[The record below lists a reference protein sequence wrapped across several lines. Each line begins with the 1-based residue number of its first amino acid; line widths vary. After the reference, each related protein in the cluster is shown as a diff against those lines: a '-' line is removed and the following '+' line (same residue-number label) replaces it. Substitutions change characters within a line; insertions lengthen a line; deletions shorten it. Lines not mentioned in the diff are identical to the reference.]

1 MRRLPLLLALASLL
15 APVLLAQVPEPAPE
29 PSPTPLPATELP
41 GLPTPPQAEAEPAA
55 SEGPAPAA
63 GSEATPASGA
73 TAPAAGAATPAEAA
87 AASPPAPDN
96 CSLEEPCVRADA
108 AGAEKGRSWFKGFVD
123 LRAGDLRIQAD
134 EVETEDR
141 PTPKGPARIL
151 HARGNVVFM
160 KGDERLAGEVM
171 EMDLSSGKG
180 TLENASGYL
189 QPGVFVEGKRVE
201 RLDADSYR
209 IEGGRFTSCAQPN
222 PRWAFSAS
230 WARLDL
236 DKKITAANVVFKV
249 KQVPALYLP
258 YLVYPIDGKGR
269 STGLLFPHFGY
280 SSLKGFEIGTGF
292 FWAMGRSA
300 DQTFY
305 ADSYSTLGYGV
316 GHELRYA
323 LGQPSFGT
331 FRTYALKPK
340 AGGDWDWDVD
350 WNALQMLPG
359 RTRATLNVRRFSNLL
374 FQRQFQDSLNL
385 ATTRTQRIAFNAQK
399 SVGTTQLRLFA
410 DSQDTY
416 FTAVTR
422 INRRLPG
429 LSASRTLQRIGR
441 TGLLFGFDA
450 RIERLQLGVE
460 SIDGGTQV
468 VPPAYSRF
476 DVGPELSVP
485 ITWSFLQITPRV
497 GAHYTR
503 YSTSDGDEGPLTG
516 PAVDRPY
523 GQAAV
528 EIVGPKFSR
537 VFENEGGPYSS
548 KFKHVIG
555 PEVTWT
561 YRTNIDDF
569 DLIPKFD
576 YLDQVLGTHQVDY
589 ALVQDFFAKRPGPGG
604 KLVPYR
610 FLTWTLRQS
619 YYVNIA
625 SGQNEFDPN
634 YQSSAFG
641 PGGTPD
647 HNSPIQSRFRFRPTP
662 QVTTDFN
669 MEYDVNYKQTR
680 SLGVAANFSGGWG
693 SLGGNWS
700 RVLRLAQAA
709 TGNAASRDT
718 VRAAGTLRVL
728 PDRLNLTGGAD
739 WDLFNKKLLSARANL
754 RYDVQCCGFMVEY
767 IRYKLNLRDES
778 QFRFSIELANIGSM
792 GNFLAEDVNRAGVGT
807 YR

>member
-1 MRRLPLLLALASLL
+1 MRRPPLLLALASLL
-15 APVLLAQVPEPAPE
+15 APVLLAQAPEPTPE
-29 PSPTPLPATELP
+29 PSPTPPPAAELP
-41 GLPTPPQAEAEPAA
+41 GMPTPAQAEEEPPPAEGTPAPGTGTEAAPPAGTPPAA
-55 SEGPAPAA
+55 ETAAP
-63 GSEATPASGA
+63 
-73 TAPAAGAATPAEAA
+73 
-87 AASPPAPDN
+87 PPAPDN
-96 CSLEEPCVRADA
+96 CSLDEPCVRADA
-108 AGAEKGRSWFKGFVD
+108 AGAEKGRSWFRGFVD

-160 KGDERLAGEVM
+160 KGDERLAGDVM

-189 QPGVFVEGKRVE
+189 QPGVFVEGKKVE

-249 KQVPALYLP
+249 KQVPALYFP

-269 STGLLFPHFGY
+269 STGLLFPNIGY
-280 SSLKGFEIGTGF
+280 SSLKGFTIGTGF
-292 FWAMGRSA
+292 FWAMGRSL
-300 DQTFY
+300 DQTLY
-305 ADSYSTLGYGV
+305 ADNYSKIGFGL

-323 LGQPSFGT
+323 LDQPSHGS

-340 AGGDWDWDVD
+340 EGGDWDYDLD
-350 WNALQMLPG
+350 WNAMQVLPG
-359 RTRATLNVRRFSNLL
+359 RARATLTVRQFSNLL

-385 ATTRTQRIAFNAQK
+385 ATTRTKRIVFNAQK
-399 SVGTTQLRLFA
+399 NVGSTQLRLFA
-410 DSQDTY
+410 ETQDTF
-416 FTAVTR
+416 FTALTR

-429 LSASRTLQRIGR
+429 LSASRTLKRVGR
-441 TGLLFGFDA
+441 SGLLFGFDA
-450 RIERLQLGVE
+450 RVERLQLGAE
-460 SIDGGTQV
+460 AIDGSGQV
-468 VPPAYSRF
+468 LPPAYMRY

-497 GAHYTR
+497 GARYTR
-503 YSTSDGDEGPLTG
+503 YGSSDGEDGPLTG
-516 PAVDRPY
+516 PSVDRPY

-537 VFENEGGPYSS
+537 VFENEGGPYSD

-561 YRTNIDDF
+561 YRTKVEDF

-576 YLDQVLGTHQVDY
+576 YLDQLLGTHQVDY
-589 ALVQDFFAKRPGPGG
+589 ALVQDFFAKRTGPGG
-604 KLVPYR
+604 KSVPYR

-619 YYVNIA
+619 YYVDIA
-625 SGQNEFDPN
+625 AGQNEFDPN

-641 PGGTPD
+641 PGGVPD

-662 QVTTDFN
+662 QVATDFN
-669 MEYDVNYKQTR
+669 MEYDVNFKQTR

-693 SLGGNWS
+693 NLGGNWS
-700 RVLRLAQAA
+700 RVLRLSQAA
-709 TGNAASRDT
+709 AGREASRDT
-718 VRAAGTLRVL
+718 VRAAGSLRVL
-728 PDRLNLTGGAD
+728 PDRLTLAGGAD
-739 WDLFNKKLLSARANL
+739 WDLFNKRLLSARANL

-792 GNFLAEDVNRAGVGT
+792 GNFLADDVNRAGAA

>member
-1 MRRLPLLLALASLL
+1 MRRPPLLLALASLL
-15 APVLLAQVPEPAPE
+15 APLLMAQAPEPAPE
-29 PSPTPLPATELP
+29 PSPTPPPAAELP
-41 GLPTPPQAEAEPAA
+41 GMPTPAQAEEGPPAA
-55 SEGPAPAA
+55 EEAPAPGTGTEAA
-63 GSEATPASGA
+63 PPAGTP
-73 TAPAAGAATPAEAA
+73 PAAETAAP
-87 AASPPAPDN
+87 PPAPDN
-96 CSLEEPCVRADA
+96 CSLDEPCVRADA
-108 AGAEKGRSWFKGFVD
+108 AGAEKGRSWFRGFVD

-160 KGDERLAGEVM
+160 KGDERLAGDVM

-189 QPGVFVEGKRVE
+189 QPGVFVEGRKVE

-249 KQVPALYLP
+249 KQVPALYFP

-269 STGLLFPHFGY
+269 STGLLFPNIGY
-280 SSLKGFEIGTGF
+280 SSLKGFTIGTGF
-292 FWAMGRSA
+292 FWAMGRSL

-305 ADSYSTLGYGV
+305 ADNYSEIGFGL

-323 LGQPSFGT
+323 LDQPSHGS

-340 AGGDWDWDVD
+340 EGGDWDYDLD
-350 WNALQMLPG
+350 WNAMQMLPG
-359 RTRATLNVRRFSNLL
+359 RARATLTVRQFSNLL

-385 ATTRTQRIAFNAQK
+385 ATTRTKRIVFNAQK
-399 SVGTTQLRLFA
+399 NVGATQLRLFA
-410 DSQDTY
+410 ETQDTF
-416 FTAVTR
+416 FTALTR

-429 LSASRTLQRIGR
+429 LSASRTLKRLGR
-441 TGLLFGFDA
+441 SGLLFGFDA
-450 RIERLQLGVE
+450 RVERLQLGAETV
-460 SIDGGTQV
+460 DGSSQV
-468 VPPAYSRF
+468 LPPAYMRY

-485 ITWSFLQITPRV
+485 ITWSFLQINPRV
-497 GAHYTR
+497 GARYT
-503 YSTSDGDEGPLTG
+503 YYGTSDGEDGPLTG
-516 PAVDRPY
+516 PSVDRPY

-537 VFENEGGPYSS
+537 VFENEGGPYSD

-561 YRTNIDDF
+561 YRTKVEDF

-576 YLDQVLGTHQVDY
+576 YLDQLLGTHQVDY
-589 ALVQDFFAKRPGPGG
+589 ALVQDFFAKRTGPGG
-604 KLVPYR
+604 KSVPYR

-619 YYVNIA
+619 YYVEIA
-625 SGQNEFDPN
+625 DGQNEYDPN

-641 PGGTPD
+641 PGGVPD
-647 HNSPIQSRFRFRPTP
+647 HNSPVQSRFRFRPTP
-662 QVTTDFN
+662 QISTDFN
-669 MEYDVNYKQTR
+669 MEYDVNFKQTR

-693 SLGGNWS
+693 NLGGNWS
-700 RVLRLAQAA
+700 RVLRLSQAA
-709 TGNAASRDT
+709 SNREPSRDT
-718 VRAAGTLRVL
+718 VRAAGSLRVL
-728 PDRLNLTGGAD
+728 PDRLTLAGGAD
-739 WDLFNKKLLSARANL
+739 WDLFNKRLLSARANL

-792 GNFLAEDVNRAGVGT
+792 GNFLAEDVNRAGAA